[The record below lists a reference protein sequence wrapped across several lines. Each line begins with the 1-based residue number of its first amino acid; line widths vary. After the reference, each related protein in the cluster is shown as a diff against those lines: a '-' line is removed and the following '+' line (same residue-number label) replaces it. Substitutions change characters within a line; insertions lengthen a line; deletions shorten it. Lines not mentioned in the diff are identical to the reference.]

1 MKLINIFKTL
11 IVANFV
17 IIFLNLFD
25 WYSLVETE
33 INLEEV
39 ILNAD
44 SSFMTMFGE
53 NTLFFLLASILI
65 TILSYVLMFFFVSYS
80 RQFFI
85 INALVLHGFFLY
97 SGLQGDYSITTPI
110 YSELAAFESMI
121 AGAILVLS
129 FTSPLSNNW
138 NK

>member
-1 MKLINIFKTL
+1 MKLINIYKTL
-11 IVANFV
+11 IVANLV

-25 WYSLVETE
+25 WYSLIETE

-53 NTLFFLLASILI
+53 NTLFFLFVVLLI
-65 TILSYVLMFFFVSYS
+65 TILSYILMYFFVSYS

-85 INALVLHGFFLY
+85 ISAVLVHGFFLY
-97 SGLQGDYSITTPI
+97 SGLQGDYTITTPI

-121 AGAILVLS
+121 FGAILVLS

>member
-1 MKLINIFKTL
+1 MKLINIYKTL
-11 IVANFV
+11 IVANLV
-17 IIFLNLFD
+17 IIFLALFD
-25 WYSLVETE
+25 WYSLIETE

-53 NTLFFLLASILI
+53 NTLFFLFAVLLI
-65 TILSYVLMFFFVSYS
+65 TILSYILMYFFVSYS

-85 INALVLHGFFLY
+85 MSAVLMHGFFLY
-97 SGLQGDYSITTPI
+97 SGFKGDYSITTPI

-121 AGAILVLS
+121 FGAILVLS

-138 NK
+138 DK